1 VTPTIDLSLGE
12 VVAALALVAVAL
24 VVSRWQRADL
34 EADIGVAV
42 LRSFVQL
49 TAVGFVI
56 QAIFDADRLVL
67 AAVLVAGMVVFGAFT
82 ARGRAAQV
90 PGALGLLLIALGGTA
105 AATLGLAV
113 GLGVIGPEPRY
124 VVPLGGMVVGNA
136 MNAAAVALNRLGD
149 EIGSSEAR
157 IEATLALG
165 ATTAQAVRPMLR
177 RSLRSGMIPLIDST
191 KTTGVVFFPGA
202 MVGMLLAGASPADAV
217 RLQLVIMYL
226 LLGGVS
232 LSAVF
237 AVMLAYRRF
246 FTPAHQLRERGE

>member
-1 VTPTIDLSLGE
+1 MTPTIDLSLGE

>member
-1 VTPTIDLSLGE
+1 MTPTIDLSLGE
-12 VVAALALVAVAL
+12 VGAALALVAVAL

-49 TAVGFVI
+49 TAIGFVI

-67 AAVLVAGMVVFGAFT
+67 AAALVAGMVVFGAFT
-82 ARGRAAQV
+82 ARRRAAQV
-90 PGALGLLLIALGGTA
+90 PGALGLLLVALGGAA

-149 EIGSSEAR
+149 EMVSSEAR

-165 ATTAQAVRPMLR
+165 ATGAQAVRPALR

-191 KTTGVVFFPGA
+191 KTTGLVFFPGT

-237 AVMLAYRRF
+237 AVTLAYRRF
-246 FTPAHQLRERGE
+246 FTPAHQLRER

>member
-1 VTPTIDLSLGE
+1 MTPTIDLTLSE

-56 QAIFDADRLVL
+56 QAIFDADRLLL
-67 AAVLVAGMVVFGAFT
+67 AAVLVAGMVVFGALT

-90 PGALGLLLIALGGTA
+90 PGAFGLLLVALGGAA

-136 MNAAAVALNRLGD
+136 MTAAAVALNRLGD
-149 EIGSSEAR
+149 EMASSEAR

-165 ATTAQAVRPMLR
+165 ATTAQAVRPVLR

-246 FTPAHQLRERGE
+246 FTPAHQLRER